1 MRSSAA
7 DAWLD
12 TRHRIASHSSQQA
25 GGTDRN
31 NGEQLIMTINKES
44 AANPMLGSDGGGASK
59 PTIVLVHGALEDSS
73 LWTHG
78 VIQGLQ
84 SEGFKVKVFSN
95 PLRGVAIDVAYLRS
109 LLDTIKGPVILVS
122 HAYGGAVITQAGD
135 DPKVKGLVY
144 AGSPMPGV
152 GESANDCLERFPG
165 GDFASSVELIPY
177 TLPDGTS
184 GTNVQVKAD
193 RYRYLVAADVQE
205 SVVNLMTAIQRPI
218 ALAALQ
224 ERLTSAAWMT
234 KPSWQIRPLLDP
246 VIPQEEF
253 KFEADRAHS
262 HVIELKSSHAI
273 PITFPDVVV
282 DVIKQAALATA
293 K

>member
-1 MRSSAA
+1 MNTS
-7 DAWLD
+7 
-12 TRHRIASHSSQQA
+12 
-25 GGTDRN
+25 
-31 NGEQLIMTINKES
+31 
-44 AANPMLGSDGGGASK
+44 SK

-84 SEGFKVKVFSN
+84 RDGYPVKVFSN
-95 PLRGVAIDVAYLRS
+95 PLRGVAHDTAYLS
-109 LLDTIKGPVILVS
+109 SVLDTIEGAVILVS

-135 DPKVKGLVY
+135 DPKVKALIY

-152 GESANDCLERFPG
+152 GESANDCLVRFPG
-165 GDFASSVELIPY
+165 GDFASSVELTPY

-184 GTNVQVKAD
+184 GTNVHVKAD
-193 RYRYLVAADVQE
+193 KYRYLVAADVPE
-205 SVVNLMTAIQRPI
+205 SMVDLMIATQRPI
-218 ALAALQ
+218 ALAALN
-224 ERLTSAAWMT
+224 EKLTSAAWT
-234 KPSWQIRPLLDP
+234 SKPSWQIRPLLDP

-262 HVIELKSSHAI
+262 HVIELNSSHAI

-282 DVIKQAALATA
+282 DVIKQAASTVSDSAPALNQ
-293 K
+293 